1 MEDCVG
7 LDPDPLRLLFPLL
20 LCVLAGRVVLGPDV
34 LPELADGGDD
44 VWWKKVQSLT
54 QIYSADFSQSRIDV
68 KKMCFVTNTQSRF
81 ASVVFLRCP

>member
-20 LCVLAGRVVLGPDV
+20 LCVLVGRVVLGPDV

-44 VWWKKVQSLT
+44 VWRKQVRSLVT
-54 QIYSADFSQSRIDV
+54 QF
-68 KKMCFVTNTQSRF
+68 
-81 ASVVFLRCP
+81 